1 MSAKT
6 ANAKTSGAGK
16 AGWINLAVVLFVLLS
31 WEFFFSN
38 PTNIAKV
45 NDTIESLTGLESN
58 LRGFSVTAV
67 PRPSQILSS
76 ITVTPKNGRGGPLFF
91 WGHTQSTLAASV
103 WGFFLGNG
111 MAILMAVL
119 FLYARPLERAFM
131 PFALAIRS
139 IPLVAITPLL
149 LRVRYSLADMPSV
162 QANPF
167 LMSIF
172 GTDQFIKMF
181 IVILIVFFPTL
192 VNVFQGF
199 LSVEKAA
206 MEYMHTLNASK
217 WSIFWKLQ
225 APAALPMTF
234 AALKIGAGSAVLGV
248 IVAEWLSSNSGLGF
262 IMGQTTQANLKP
274 ADIWAA
280 MFITTILALAFFYA
294 ISWLERL
301 LIPWHESVIALEQSM
316 KGIETGMEADA
327 A

>member
-1 MSAKT
+1 MTVKPA
-6 ANAKTSGAGK
+6 SGKKSRFSK
-16 AGWINLAVVLFVLLS
+16 AQWANLAVILIILLS

-38 PTNIAKV
+38 PANIDKV
-45 NDTIESLTGLESN
+45 NQTIENLTGLESK

-67 PRPSQILSS
+67 PRPSQIITS
-76 ITVTPKNGRGGPLFF
+76 ITITPKNGRGGPAFF
-91 WGHTQSTLAASV
+91 WINTQSTLTASV

-111 MAILMAVL
+111 MAILMATL
-119 FLYARPLERAFM
+119 FLYVRPLERAFM

-162 QANPF
+162 QANPL
-167 LMSIF
+167 LMAIF

-181 IVILIVFFPTL
+181 IVVLIVFFPTL

-199 LSVEKAA
+199 LSVDKPA

-280 MFITTILALAFFYA
+280 MFITTVLALAFFYA
-294 ISWLERL
+294 ISWLEKL
-301 LIPWHESVIALEQSM
+301 LIPWHQSVIALEQSM
-316 KGIETGMEADA
+316 NGIETGMEADGS
-327 A
+327 